1 MARFDIPSADFPET
15 AFGIAVAM
23 PVPLGET
30 LMERGLAA
38 AAGRDGVTDLVAAHM
53 WFNIADQMGVEDAA
67 WHRGEVAQA
76 MTKVEIG
83 RALRQAREWL
93 ARN

>member
-15 AFGIAVAM
+15 AFGLAVAM

-30 LMERGLAA
+30 LMAQGLSA
-38 AAGRDGVTDLVAAHM
+38 AAGREGAIDLVAAHM
-53 WFNIADQMGVEDAA
+53 WFNIADQMGAEDAA
-67 WHRGEVAQA
+67 FHRAEVAA
-76 MTKVEIG
+76 LMSKAEIG

-93 ARN
+93 ARR